1 MCGYSLESFWILVGF
16 DSDSRE
22 FCFFYS
28 GIREKIVIFVGRMNR
43 EIGKV
48 DLRKIIHIDMDA
60 FYASIEQRDHPE
72 WKGKPLAVG
81 HAEQRGVVA
90 AASYEARKFGVR
102 SAMASRRALK
112 LCPQLIFVPGRMEVY
127 KEVSAQIHEIFHQY
141 TDLIEPISLDEAF
154 LADLDKLVRFVESE
168 GKDIRKITYDD
179 LQQFVAQLHD
189 VGIHARSQARII
201 SGIKSFY
208 KYLLLDG
215 YIESDPTELLELP
228 KIGMKLPE
236 VLSVQEIDRMLDSID
251 LSTPEGQRN
260 RAMLEV
266 LYSCGL
272 RVSELLGLRISDVY
286 PEEGFIRVEG
296 KGSKQRLVPISQTAL
311 REIKN
316 YLYYRGMMVVK
327 KGAEDILFL
336 NRRGAPLTRVM
347 VFYIIK
353 QHAEL
358 AGIHKTVSPHTFR
371 HSFATHLLEGGA
383 NLRAI
388 QEMLGHESITTTEI
402 YTHIDRESLRKE
414 ILEHHPRNRK
424 RN

>member
-1 MCGYSLESFWILVGF
+1 MQVKEDIYYRYKTYLRLEKALSA
-16 DSDSRE
+16 
-22 FCFFYS
+22 
-28 GIREKIVIFVGRMNR
+28 NT
-43 EIGKV
+43 
-48 DLRKIIHIDMDA
+48 IDA
-60 FYASIEQRDHPE
+60 Y
-72 WKGKPLAVG
+72 L
-81 HAEQRGVVA
+81 
-90 AASYEARKFGVR
+90 
-102 SAMASRRALK
+102 
-112 LCPQLIFVPGRMEVY
+112 
-127 KEVSAQIHEIFHQY
+127 
-141 TDLIEPISLDEAF
+141 T
-154 LADLDKLVRFVESE
+154 DLDKLIRFAESE
-168 GKDIRKITYDD
+168 KKDIRIITYDD

-189 VGIHARSQARII
+189 IGIQARSQARII

-208 KYLLLDG
+208 KFLLLDG
-215 YIESDPTELLELP
+215 YIESDPTELLEIP
-228 KIGMKLPE
+228 KIGMKLPDI
-236 VLSVQEIDRMLDSID
+236 LSVEEIDRILDTID

-272 RVSELLGLRISDVY
+272 RVSELVGLRISDVY

-296 KGSKQRLVPISQTAL
+296 KGSKQRLVPISQMAL